1 MLFISFCH
9 FLGPNKYDYTLDA
22 PGQLINLADNP
33 SVATVNLDSIF
44 IHNATVEDKGTSEAY
59 ILYEVTTILASMPE
73 GPGHIARKRFS
84 EFDLLHKL
92 VKSS

>member
-1 MLFISFCH
+1 MLP
-9 FLGPNKYDYTLDA
+9 GPNKYDYTLDV
-22 PGQLINLADNP
+22 PGELINLADNP
-33 SVATVNLDSIF
+33 SVATVNIDSIF
-44 IHNATVEDKGTSEAY
+44 IHHATVEGKGTAEAY

-73 GPGHIARKRFS
+73 GPGYVTRKRFS